1 MMAVDWEK
9 LKTAVLI
16 FVDIHYD
23 DVKVSA
29 SGWWSKYLECF
40 VFHHKSDEFYYYPD
54 TNELKH
60 CIDLWYPYR
69 IYGIPRIGHCRKIKD
84 FKIQVKKVIM

>member
-1 MMAVDWEK
+1 MAVDWEK

-23 DVKVSA
+23 GVKVSA
-29 SGWWSKYLECF
+29 SGWWGRHLECF
-40 VFHHKSDEFYYYPD
+40 VFHHRSDVFYYYPD

-60 CIDLWYPYR
+60 CLDLWYLYR
-69 IYGIPRIGHCRKIKD
+69 IREIGHCRKIKD
-84 FKIQVKKVIM
+84 FKIQVKKVIK

>member
-1 MMAVDWEK
+1 MAVDWGK
-9 LKTAVLI
+9 LRSAVLI

-23 DVKVSA
+23 GVKVSA

-40 VFHHKSDEFYYYPD
+40 VFHHKSDVFYYYPD
-54 TNELKH
+54 TNELHH
-60 CIDLWYPYR
+60 CLSLSYQIR
-69 IYGIPRIGHCRKIKD
+69 KIRHCSKIKD